1 MNIYAIN
8 GNTPK
13 LSDLGD
19 RYNGIDLVS
28 AFLFQIIYNKCL
40 LILQLE
46 KNTYI
51 LKKKKKASL
60 EQFNVSCKPSLVRVH
75 LLALPRGHHRSLI
88 WHMEQPEH
96 QRQCLSV
103 LRAESPQGTRDSWH
117 TRIRTAYA
125 DASTSVMQSNQ
136 LAPRVYTRLLIGNMW
151 FPGENSHFSKARMKW
166 QIISNL
172 VLPVPHHAFS
182 HQSLL
187 TSQWHYPRP

>member
-60 EQFNVSCKPSLVRVH
+60 EQFNVSCKPSSVRVH

-125 DASTSVMQSNQ
+125 DASTAVMQSNQ